1 MEIRNEL
8 VEIYSGE
15 LWQSSVIK
23 DLLEDN
29 GIHAFI
35 ENEVMGNIAPWQI
48 SSGGVASV
56 KIKILSSDYA
66 LAIELVDEF
75 NNSSYSSEEEDE

>member
-1 MEIRNEL
+1 MESKNEL
-8 VEIYSGE
+8 VEIFSGE
-15 LWQSSVIK
+15 LWQSVVIK

-35 ENEVMGNIAPWQI
+35 ENELMGNIAPWQI

-56 KIKILSSDYA
+56 NIKVLKSDYV
-66 LAIELVDEF
+66 LAKELIDEF
-75 NNSSYSSEEEDE
+75 NNGSNSSKEEEG